1 MTDPTPSDLAALE
14 TRARWEL
21 ETLDYPRRPWVKPLP
36 GDACPVL
43 IIGAGQAGLA
53 IGFALAQARVPVL
66 LLEALPPGGSAVWKG
81 FARMATLRT
90 PKHVLGPEL
99 GVPALSARA
108 WYTARFGAPA
118 WDALTKIPRTD
129 WQDYLDWLAAMLA
142 LPTEHD
148 TRVTAITPE
157 ADGLFTVA
165 AGPRSW
171 RARHVVLAT
180 GMDGLGAWSPPPFV
194 AALPRTRWA
203 HTAEP
208 IDFAALHGRRV
219 VVVGAGASAFD
230 NATCALEAGAARVE
244 MLVRR
249 AELPRANPN
258 RWMEF
263 CGYLEHFPDLPDA
276 TRWRWMHHLFAVNQP
291 PPQES
296 FSRCSRHPGF
306 FLRTGRAVQG
316 AAMAGEAVRLETPA
330 GPLETDFVI
339 LGTGLTVDPAARPEL
354 AAVAPHFACW
364 RDRYTPP
371 PGLES
376 RLLGGFPYLDGSF
389 AFTGAAPWLARLRTV
404 GFAAMV
410 SSGSSGGISTLGA
423 TVRRI
428 VPAITR
434 DLFLHQAPAHER
446 DLLAYAEPE
455 LTDLSLASERDAPCP
470 ATPPPISPDCATD
483 APSTSMASA

>member
-1 MTDPTPSDLAALE
+1 MPDLVALE
-14 TRARWEL
+14 ARARWEL

-36 GDACPVL
+36 GDAAPVL

-53 IGFALAQARVPVL
+53 IGFALARARVPVL
-66 LLEALPPGGSAVWKG
+66 LLDALPAGGSAVWKG
-81 FARMATLRT
+81 FGRMATLRT

-108 WYTARFGAPA
+108 WYSARHGDAA
-118 WDALTKIPRTD
+118 WEAMAKIPRAD
-129 WQDYLDWLAAMLA
+129 WQDYLDWLAGMLA
-142 LPTEHD
+142 LPTEHN
-148 TRVTAITPE
+148 TRVTAITPD
-157 ADGLFTVA
+157 ADGLFTVS
-165 AGPRSW
+165 AGARAW

-180 GMDGLGAWSPPPFV
+180 GMDGLGAWAPPPMV
-194 AALPRTRWA
+194 GDLPRTRWA
-203 HTAEP
+203 HTAEA
-208 IDFAALHGRRV
+208 IDFASLRGRRV

-230 NATCALEAGAARVE
+230 NAATALEAGAARVD

-263 CGYLEHFPDLPDA
+263 TGYLEHFPDLPDA
-276 TRWRWMHHLFAVNQP
+276 TRWRVMHHLFAVNQP

-296 FSRCSRHPGF
+296 FSRCARNPAF
-306 FLRTGRAVQG
+306 FLRTGCGVLKAG
-316 AAMAGEAVRLETPA
+316 MAGAAVRLLTNQ
-330 GPLETDFVI
+330 GPVETDFVI
-339 LGTGLTVDPAARPEL
+339 LGTGLSVDPAARPEL
-354 AAVAPHFACW
+354 AALAPHFSFW
-364 RDRYTPP
+364 RDRYAPP

-376 RLLGGFPYLDGSF
+376 PLLGGFPYLDGSF
-389 AFTGAAPWLARLRTV
+389 AFTGAAPWLSRLRSV

-410 SSGSSGGISTLGA
+410 STGSSGGISTLGA

-434 DLFLHQAPAHER
+434 DLFLHQAEAHER
-446 DLLAYAEPE
+446 DLHAYAEPE
-455 LTDLSLASERDAPCP
+455 LTDLSLASERDQPCP
-470 ATPPPISPDCATD
+470 ATPPPMSRDCATD